1 MMRKCIFVLSIL
13 FSLSLYADDVQTWLT
28 RVDESLEKRESYE
41 RGKQERIASLQQQ
54 IKSAATPEKK
64 YELLDNLF
72 EEYKSYRYDSAF
84 ACANRELEQARLTGQ
99 QGQVSLAQCNV
110 AFCLSS
116 SGLFKEAIDII
127 DSIDLANASDKLK
140 LRYYDICQK
149 VWQEVANF
157 TQTEPYY
164 TDYTNR
170 SKIYI
175 DSLKTRLSPNDAK
188 WWELTGAWQ
197 MKNRQFEA
205 AIGSFNTYL
214 NNYPKAATHNKA
226 MVAAELA
233 WAYLHKGDKDQAAI
247 NFARS
252 AIYDNESATREI
264 TALFFLAKLVNE
276 RGDYERAN
284 RYAQQ
289 ALEDITFYNAR
300 QRKIEI
306 GEILPIIAQNRYND
320 VRNQRNQM
328 LMLTILSVLAFLA
341 LLFGAYYIHRQ
352 NKKLRQARQTIE
364 EHNNQ
369 LKIANEQ
376 LKEANKIKNE
386 YIGRSFY
393 VNAEF
398 ITKLEKLFATVN
410 RKIATRQYEDLRN
423 TTSQTTL
430 NNERKNMYQSF
441 DETFLKLFPDFVEKY
456 NMLFEEKD
464 RKKPS
469 KENTLTSEM
478 RIFALIRLGI
488 NDSERIARFLDY
500 SVHTVNTYKTRIKNR
515 SLVENEQ
522 FEQKIMEI

>member
-1 MMRKCIFVLSIL
+1 MMKKMLTFILFLCCLSIQANDI
-13 FSLSLYADDVQTWLT
+13 STWLS
-28 RVDESLEKRESYE
+28 RVDKSLEKRESYE
-41 RGKQERIASLQQQ
+41 QARLDKI
-54 IKSAATPEKK
+54 EKLNK
-64 YELLDNLF
+64 KLKTDSPTEKFKTLNLLF
-72 EEYKSYRYDSAF
+72 EEYKSYRYDSASVL
-84 ACANRELEQARLTGQ
+84 ANRELA
-99 QGQVSLAQCNV
+99 LAKALNNEEFIALSKCDI

-127 DSIDLANASDKLK
+127 KDINIDNSSERIKIL
-140 LRYYDICQK
+140 YYDISQK
-149 VWQEVANF
+149 IWQEIANF

-164 TDYTNR
+164 TEYTNK
-170 SKIYI
+170 SKAYI
-175 DSLKTRLSPNDAK
+175 DSIKSHLTTSDAK
-188 WWELTGAWQ
+188 WWEMTGAQQ
-197 MKNRQFEA
+197 MKNMQFEA

-214 NNYPKAATHNKA
+214 NNYPKADTHEKA

-233 WAYLHKGDKDQAAI
+233 WAYLHKDDKEQAII

-252 AIYDNESATREI
+252 AIFDNESATREI
-264 TALFFLAKLVNE
+264 TALFFLAKLINE

-306 GEILPIIAQNRYND
+306 GEILPIIAKNRYNN

-328 LMLTILSVLAFLA
+328 LILTILSILA
-341 LLFGAYYIHRQ
+341 LIALLASACYSRKQ
-352 NKKLRQARQTIE
+352 NKKLREARQTIE
-364 EHNNQ
+364 AHNQQ
-369 LKIANEQ
+369 LKVANQQ

-393 VNAEF
+393 VNAEY
-398 ITKLEKLFATVN
+398 ITKLEKLFSTVN
-410 RKIATRQYEDLRN
+410 RKIAARQYEDLRT
-423 TTSQTTL
+423 TTSQNTL
-430 NNERKNMYQSF
+430 NEERKNMYVAF
-441 DETFLKLFPDFVEKY
+441 DETFLKLFPNFVEQY
-456 NMLFEEKD
+456 NLLFDESD

-469 KENTLTSEM
+469 RENALTSEM

-488 NDSERIARFLDY
+488 TDSERIARFLDY

-515 SLVENEQ
+515 SIVDNDL

>member
-1 MMRKCIFVLSIL
+1 MMKKTLAFLL
-13 FSLSLYADDVQTWLT
+13 FLCCLPLHADNVATWLS
-28 RVDESLEKRESYE
+28 RVDKSLEKRHTFEQARLDKIE
-41 RGKQERIASLQQQ
+41 KLN
-54 IKSAATPEKK
+54 KKLKDDTPAEKFK
-64 YELLDNLF
+64 TLNQLF

-84 ACANRELEQARLTGQ
+84 ALANRELALAKAISNEEHITQAK
-99 QGQVSLAQCNV
+99 CDI

-127 DSIDLANASDKLK
+127 RDINIDNASLQSR

-149 VWQEVANF
+149 IWQELANF

-164 TDYTNR
+164 AEYTNK
-170 SKIYI
+170 SKTYI
-175 DSLKTRLSPNDAK
+175 DSIKTHLTTADAE
-188 WWELTGAWQ
+188 WWELTGAQQ
-197 MKNRQFEA
+197 MKNSQFEA

-214 NNYPKAATHNKA
+214 SNYPKADTHKKA

-233 WAYLHKGDKDQAAI
+233 WAYLHKDDKEQAII

-252 AIYDNESATREI
+252 AIFDNESATREI
-264 TALFFLAKLVNE
+264 TALFFLAKLINE

-306 GEILPIIAQNRYND
+306 GEILPIIAQNRYNN

-328 LMLTILSVLAFLA
+328 LILTILSILA
-341 LLFGAYYIHRQ
+341 LLALLASAYYSRKQ
-352 NKKLRQARQTIE
+352 NKKLKEARHTIE
-364 EHNNQ
+364 AHNQQ
-369 LKIANEQ
+369 LKTANQQ

-393 VNAEF
+393 VNAEY
-398 ITKLEKLFATVN
+398 ITKLEKLFSTVN
-410 RKIATRQYEDLRN
+410 RKIAARQYEDLRT
-423 TTSQTTL
+423 TTSQNTL
-430 NNERKNMYQSF
+430 NEERKNMYAAF
-441 DETFLKLFPDFVEKY
+441 DETFLKLFPNFVDKY
-456 NMLFEEKD
+456 NQLFSESD

-469 KENTLTSEM
+469 RENSLTSEM

-488 NDSERIARFLDY
+488 TDSERIARFLDY

-515 SLVENEQ
+515 SIVDNDL